1 MRISDCSS
9 DVCSSDLTG
18 GSLGTRTAA
27 CSHAYPGAGG
37 HGMLTVDHRTLLD
50 MMTRA
55 TAAGLACFVHAIGDI
70 ANTSALDAFAA
81 TGAMGTIEHAQ
92 LVGHT
97 DIPRFARLGVSASVQ
112 PEHAVDDRDLIDTVW
127 AAQTAQPYPLRSLAD
142 AGANLLFGSDAPVT
156 PLNPW
161 AAIAGAV
168 FRPRGGRDPWQAH
181 ERIDVGS
188 TEKRR
193 VGKEWVLTGTDG
205 G

>member
-97 DIPRFARLGVSASVQ
+97 DIPRFARLGVSASADRKSVVSVTSVSVRV
-112 PEHAVDDRDLIDTVW
+112 EH
-127 AAQTAQPYPLRSLAD
+127 
-142 AGANLLFGSDAPVT
+142 
-156 PLNPW
+156 
-161 AAIAGAV
+161 
-168 FRPRGGRDPWQAH
+168 RG
-181 ERIDVGS
+181 
-188 TEKRR
+188 RR
-193 VGKEWVLTGTDG
+193 KVKK
-205 G
+205 